1 MSPEELAALRARKKK
16 IKNAAKK
23 REREEADDGDG
34 LSAKER
40 KAMRKIKK
48 KREEKAAA
56 AAAAAA
62 AKEAASEDDAEDD
75 DAGAND
81 DDDDD
86 DDDDDEAAA
95 RERTEPAATADVV
108 QVDGI
113 LSDKTFASLSLSKP
127 TMAGIATMGYETMTE
142 VQARTIPPLLAGRD
156 VLGAARTGSGKTLAF
171 LVPSVELLYHAKFMP
186 RNGAGV
192 MILTPT
198 RGAFY
203 VTLVPIRP
211 RSRGERRSLRTF
223 PGVSLRSSLGFNPRP
238 RRLSTPPTDAF
249 Q

>member
-75 DAGAND
+75 DAGAN